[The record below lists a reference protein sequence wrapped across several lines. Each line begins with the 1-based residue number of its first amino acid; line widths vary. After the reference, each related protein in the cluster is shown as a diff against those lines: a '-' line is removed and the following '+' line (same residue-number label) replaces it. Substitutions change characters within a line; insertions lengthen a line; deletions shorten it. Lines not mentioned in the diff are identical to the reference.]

1 MPAPVRRAGRA
12 LLPDGRCVVWAVAE
26 GGGGRRWRSA
36 VARGEGE
43 LVEALTAETSPA
55 GRLLRLELAT
65 GEGLLTLHADGDRV
79 LLHGNVVRPTGV
91 EHIALPWS
99 DGHLLL
105 AGASPVT
112 AAIAAG
118 GALGSVGVG
127 EGASL
132 PAVQVGPGL
141 RPRSA
146 TWRVARLAERRWRL
160 AAADGSAALLLET
173 DPAGLPADPG
183 GAVWPLELGAEGS

>member
-1 MPAPVRRAGRA
+1 MRRGGRA

-65 GEGLLTLHADGDRV
+65 GEGLLTLHPDGDRAR
-79 LLHGNVVRPTGV
+79 LHGNVVRPGGV
-91 EHIALPWS
+91 EHVALPWS
-99 DGHLLL
+99 DAHLLL
-105 AGASPVT
+105 AGASPV
-112 AAIAAG
+112 AAAVSAASV
-118 GALGSVGVG
+118 LGRVGVG
-127 EGASL
+127 EGTSL

-146 TWRVARLAERRWRL
+146 TWRVARLAERRWSL

-173 DPAGLPADPG
+173 DGDGLPADPG
-183 GAVWPLELGAEGS
+183 GAAWPLELGAGAP